1 MKARIGDIDIHYTI
15 EGQGPWVTM
24 SHSLACDISMWDA
37 QAALLA
43 PHYTVLR
50 FDTRGHGQSSAP
62 AGPYTMN
69 MLAGDVHGL
78 LQHLKIEHTHW
89 VGLSMG
95 GMIGQAYALAHPGV
109 FSSLVLADTT
119 SRRPPNAAQM
129 WGDRIKLAHD
139 KGMTALVEGTLSRW
153 FTEPYRQREPAI
165 MARIGQGIANTS
177 VNGFAGCCAAI
188 AEVDYLDRLKEIKAP
203 ALVIVGDQDHGT
215 PPEMAKQI
223 HENLPGSEFLV
234 IKDAAHIANIEQ
246 EAVFNQAL
254 LGFLQRH

>member
-78 LQHLKIEHTHW
+78 LQHLHIEHTHW

-153 FTEPYRQREPAI
+153 FTEPYRQREPAT
-165 MARIGQGIANTS
+165 MARIGKGIANTP
-177 VNGFAGCCAAI
+177 VNG
-188 AEVDYLDRLKEIKAP
+188 LKEIKAP

-215 PPEMAKQI
+215 PPEMAQLI
-223 HENLPGSEFLV
+223 HENLPGSELLV